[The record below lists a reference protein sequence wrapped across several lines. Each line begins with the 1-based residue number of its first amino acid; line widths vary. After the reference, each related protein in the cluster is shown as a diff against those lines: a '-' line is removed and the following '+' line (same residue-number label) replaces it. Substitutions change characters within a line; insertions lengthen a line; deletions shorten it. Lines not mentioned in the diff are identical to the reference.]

1 MPSRPV
7 SSADRGRTLVGGVG
21 YTSLRDGSA
30 GPLLVERLNGT
41 LGPDVDVEDVSY
53 SPIDVMFLLQRSK
66 PAYARAIFV
75 GAVARGAPSG
85 TIRVSRWDPE
95 PEPPEV
101 VQGRV
106 AEAVAGVI
114 SLENLLHINAHF
126 KALPPEVT
134 LIEIEPADES
144 WGEGLT
150 PTMERAMREV
160 AALLRGETFAT
171 AGAAGAGVGSG

>member
-30 GPLLVERLNGT
+30 GPLLVERISGT
-41 LGPDVDVEDVSY
+41 LGPDVDVEDLSY
-53 SPIDVMFLLQRSK
+53 SPIDVMFLLQRRQPS
-66 PAYARAIFV
+66 YARAIFV
-75 GAVARGAPSG
+75 GAVSRGAPSG

-114 SLENLLHINAHF
+114 SLENLLHINAYF

-134 LIEIEPADES
+134 LIEIEPEDES

-150 PTMERAMREV
+150 PVMERAMGEV
-160 AALLRGETFAT
+160 AALLRG
-171 AGAAGAGVGSG
+171 GSLSAAHV

>member
-30 GPLLVERLNGT
+30 GPLLVERMAGT
-41 LGPDVDVEDVSY
+41 LGPDVDVEDLSY
-53 SPIDVMFLLQRSK
+53 SPIDVMFLLQRRE

-95 PEPPEV
+95 PESPEV
-101 VQGRV
+101 LQGRV

-126 KALPPEVT
+126 KALPEEVT
-134 LIEIEPADES
+134 VIEIEPEDEA

-150 PTMERAMREV
+150 PTMERALGEV
-160 AALLRGETFAT
+160 ATLLRSGSL
-171 AGAAGAGVGSG
+171 GAARV

>member
-1 MPSRPV
+1 MPPRPV
-7 SSADRGRTLVGGVG
+7 SSADRGRTLVGGIG

-30 GPLLVERLNGT
+30 GPLLVERLAGT
-41 LGPDVDVEDVSY
+41 LGPDVDVEDLSY
-53 SPIDVMFLLQRSK
+53 SPIDVMFLLQRRQ

-95 PEPPEV
+95 PESPEV

-126 KALPPEVT
+126 QALPEEVT
-134 LIEIEPADES
+134 LIEIEPEDES

-150 PTMERAMREV
+150 STMERAMDEV
-160 AALLRGETFAT
+160 ATLLRSGSLS
-171 AGAAGAGVGSG
+171 AARV

>member
-7 SSADRGRTLVGGVG
+7 SSADRGRTLVGCVG

-30 GPLLVERLNGT
+30 GPLLVERIYGT
-41 LGPDVDVEDVSY
+41 LGPDVDVEDLSY
-53 SPIDVMFLLQRSK
+53 SPIDVMFLLQRRQ

-75 GAVARGAPSG
+75 GAVSRGAPSG
-85 TIRVSRWDPE
+85 TIRVSRWDPV

-114 SLENLLHINAHF
+114 SLENLLHINAYF
-126 KALPPEVT
+126 KALPGEVT

-150 PTMERAMREV
+150 PVMERAVDEV
-160 AALLRGETFAT
+160 AALLRDGSL
-171 AGAAGAGVGSG
+171 GAAHV

>member
-30 GPLLVERLNGT
+30 GPLLVQRLAGT
-41 LGPDVDVEDVSY
+41 LGPDVDVEDLSY
-53 SPIDVMFLLQRSK
+53 SPIDVMFLLQRR
-66 PAYARAIFV
+66 PAYGHAIFI
-75 GAVARGAPSG
+75 GAVSRGEAPG
-85 TIRVSRWDPE
+85 TVRVRRWDPA
-95 PEPPEV
+95 PEPTGI

-106 AEAVAGVI
+106 AEAVSGVI
-114 SLENLLHINAHF
+114 SLDNLLHINAHF

-134 LIEIEPADES
+134 LIEIEPEDET

-150 PTMERAMREV
+150 PTMERALGEV
-160 AALLRGETFAT
+160 TALLRGEP
-171 AGAAGAGVGSG
+171 AGVAGG

>member
-7 SSADRGRTLVGGVG
+7 CSADRGRTLVGGVG

-30 GPLLVERLNGT
+30 GPLLAERLAGT
-41 LGPDVDVEDVSY
+41 LGPDVDVEDLSY
-53 SPIDVMFLLQRSK
+53 SPIDVMFLLQRRT
-66 PAYARAIFV
+66 PAYSHAIFV
-75 GAVARGAPSG
+75 GAVARGGPPG

-95 PEPPEV
+95 PESPEL

-114 SLENLLHINAHF
+114 SLDNLLYINAHF
-126 KALPPEVT
+126 KALPEEVT
-134 LIEIEPADES
+134 LIEIEPEDES

-150 PTMERAMREV
+150 PTMERAVGEV
-160 AALLRGETFAT
+160 AALLRGRSLETVG
-171 AGAAGAGVGSG
+171 GAAAGSRG

>member
-7 SSADRGRTLVGGVG
+7 SSADRGPTLVGGVG

-30 GPLLVERLNGT
+30 GPLLVERLAGT
-41 LGPDVDVEDVSY
+41 LGPDVDVEDLSY
-53 SPIDVMFLLQRSK
+53 SPIDVMFLLQRRE
-66 PAYARAIFV
+66 PPYARAIFV

-95 PEPPEV
+95 PESPEA

-126 KALPPEVT
+126 KALPAEVT
-134 LIEIEPADES
+134 VIEIEPEDES

-150 PTMERAMREV
+150 PTMERAMDEV
-160 AALLRGETFAT
+160 ATLLRSGSL
-171 AGAAGAGVGSG
+171 GAARV